1 MLPPRALPITSV
13 VSVTALHILALQA
26 TSMIVCVRVL
36 SDALRDTAWQELLD
50 ALDAVTPLIEDARVG
65 TAFLDMHG
73 ADGDFV
79 AWSRMIRALLVPL
92 HLRVCIGAGPNRFCA
107 FAAAWSGDGTVI
119 ATDEEAPSLEPMPLD
134 VLELEPDIVQRLQL
148 LGIATLGALAA
159 LPHGPFVR
167 RFGPDAAR
175 WHNAARGID
184 RAPFVPRG
192 HAITIEAAMLGE
204 GSAQSEAAVIFAL
217 RVLLGRIC
225 ADLERCGKRASAL
238 QVEVEL
244 ENADT
249 ARVDVQLAAATSQ
262 ERAMLDVLRAKL
274 EGASFPAAIC
284 GLRLRAMGLEEGG
297 EAVPLLAGD
306 EIDRATVAVVLARL
320 EAMLGEPVRRAQTCA
335 AHPLEERF
343 HYEPFTLAGLTDRP
357 KAERK
362 GFSVAESRL
371 VPQLRLLAVTEI
383 DVRLRRGEPATVGG
397 HTVQHVTGPWRIEE
411 GWFASPVARDEYD
424 VQLDTGEICRIYR
437 QGDHWYL
444 RGSYD

>member
-1 MLPPRALPITSV
+1 
-13 VSVTALHILALQA
+13 
-26 TSMIVCVRVL
+26 MIVCIRL
-36 SDALRDTAWQELLD
+36 NEALPDAAWQELLD
-50 ALDAVTPLIEDARVG
+50 ALDAVTPLIEDARIG

-79 AWSRMIRALLVPL
+79 AWSRMIRVLLVPL
-92 HLRVCIGAGPNRFCA
+92 HLRARIGAGPNRFCA

-119 ATDEEAPSLEPMPLD
+119 APGEEAAALGPMALD
-134 VLELEPDIVQRLQL
+134 VLELEADVVQRLQL
-148 LGIATLGALAA
+148 LGITTLGALAA

-175 WHNAARGID
+175 WHDAARGID

-238 QVEVEL
+238 QVEIEL
-244 ENADT
+244 ENAE
-249 ARVDVQLAAATSQ
+249 AVRIDVQLAAATSQ

-274 EGASFPAAIC
+274 EGASFPAPIC
-284 GLRLRAMGLEEGG
+284 GLRLRAVELEEGG

-306 EIDRATVAVVLARL
+306 EIDRANVAVVLARL
-320 EAMLGEPVRRAQTCA
+320 EAMLGEPVRRAQTRA

-343 HYEPFTLAGLTDRP
+343 RYEPFTIDAMRADRP
-357 KAERK
+357 KAERD
-362 GFSVAESRL
+362 GLTRSVNPL
-371 VPQLRLLAVTEI
+371 VPQLRLLTVTEI
-383 DVRLRRGEPATVGG
+383 DVRLHRGQPAAVGE
-397 HTVQHVTGPWRIEE
+397 HTVRHVTGPWRIEE
-411 GWFASPVARDEYD
+411 GWFASQHVARDEYD
-424 VQLDTGEICRIYR
+424 VQLDNGEICRIYR
-437 QGDHWYL
+437 QGDRWYL

>member
-1 MLPPRALPITSV
+1 
-13 VSVTALHILALQA
+13 
-26 TSMIVCVRVL
+26 MIVCIRVPG
-36 SDALRDTAWQELLD
+36 DALHDTAWQELLD
-50 ALDAVTPLIEDARVG
+50 ALDVVTPLIEDARIG

-73 ADGDFV
+73 ADGDFL
-79 AWSRMIRALLVPL
+79 AWSRMIRTVLVPL
-92 HLRVCIGAGPNRFCA
+92 HLRACIGAGPNRFCA

-119 ATDEEAPSLEPMPLD
+119 VAGEEAAALEPMPLD
-134 VLELEPDIVQRLQL
+134 VLELEAGVVQRLQL
-148 LGIATLGALAA
+148 LGITTLGALSV

-175 WHNAARGID
+175 WHNAARGVD

-225 ADLERCGKRASAL
+225 VDLERCGKRASAL
-238 QVEVEL
+238 QVEIEL

-249 ARVDVQLAAATSQ
+249 ARVDLQLAAATSQ

-274 EGASFPAAIC
+274 EGASFPAPIC
-284 GLRLRAMGLEEGG
+284 GLRLRAMGLENGG
-297 EAVPLLAGD
+297 EAVPLFAGD
-306 EIDRATVAVVLARL
+306 EIDRANVAVVLARL
-320 EAMLGEPVRRAQTCA
+320 EAMLGEPVRRAQICA

-343 HYEPFTLAGLTDRP
+343 RYESFTLPKRDPAGRAATQP
-357 KAERK
+357 K
-362 GFSVAESRL
+362 L

-383 DVRLRRGEPATVGG
+383 DVRLRRGEPAAVGDRTVR
-397 HTVQHVTGPWRIEE
+397 HVTGPWRIEE

-424 VQLDTGEICRIYR
+424 VQFDTGEICRIYR
-437 QGDHWYL
+437 QGDRWYL

>member
-1 MLPPRALPITSV
+1 
-13 VSVTALHILALQA
+13 
-26 TSMIVCVRVL
+26 MIVCIRVP
-36 SDALRDTAWQELLD
+36 SDALPDTAWQELLD

-65 TAFLDMHG
+65 DRSGRTYRAFLDMHG
-73 ADGDFV
+73 ADGDFM

-92 HLRVCIGAGPNRFCA
+92 HQCVRIGAGPNRFCA
-107 FAAAWSGDGTVI
+107 FAAAWCGDGTVI
-119 ATDEEAPSLEPMPLD
+119 AAGEEAATLTPMPLD
-134 VLELEPDIVQRLQL
+134 VLELEADVVQRLQL
-148 LGIATLGALAA
+148 LGITTLGALAG

-175 WHNAARGID
+175 WHDAARGID

-192 HAITIEAAMLGE
+192 HAITIEAALLGE

-225 ADLERCGKRASAL
+225 TDLERCGKRASAL
-238 QVEVEL
+238 QVEIEL

-249 ARVDVQLAAATSQ
+249 VHVDVQLAAATSQ

-274 EGASFPAAIC
+274 EGASFPAPIC

-306 EIDRATVAVVLARL
+306 EIDRANVAVVLARL

-343 HYEPFTLAGLTDRP
+343 RYEPFALPKRDPAGR
-357 KAERK
+357 A
-362 GFSVAESRL
+362 AESTPKL

-397 HTVQHVTGPWRIEE
+397 RTVRHVTGPWRIEE
-411 GWFASPVARDEYD
+411 GWFASQNVTRDEYD
-424 VQLDTGEICRIYR
+424 VQLDNGEICRIYR
-437 QGDHWYL
+437 QGDRWYL

>member
-1 MLPPRALPITSV
+1 
-13 VSVTALHILALQA
+13 
-26 TSMIVCVRVL
+26 MIVCIRVP
-36 SDALRDTAWQELLD
+36 SDALHDTVWQELLD
-50 ALDAVTPLIEDARVG
+50 ALDAVTPLIEDARPG
-65 TAFLDMHG
+65 TAFLDMYG

-79 AWSRMIRALLVPL
+79 TWSRMIAVLLVPFAL
-92 HLRVCIGAGPNRFCA
+92 ELKIGAGPNRFCA
-107 FAAAWSGDGTVI
+107 FAAAWSGHGTVI
-119 ATDEEAPSLEPMPLD
+119 APDEEAAALRPMSLD
-134 VLELEPDIVQRLQL
+134 VLELERDMVQRLQL
-148 LGIATLGALAA
+148 LGVSTLGALAA

-175 WHNAARGID
+175 WHDAARGID

-225 ADLERCGKRASAL
+225 TDLERCGKRASAL
-238 QVEVEL
+238 RIEIEL

-249 ARVDVQLAAATSQ
+249 ARIDVQLAAATSQ

-274 EGASFPAAIC
+274 EGTSFSAPIC
-284 GLRLRAMGLEEGG
+284 GLRLRALGLEEGG

-306 EIDRATVAVVLARL
+306 EIDRANVAVVLARL
-320 EAMLGEPVRRAQTCA
+320 EAMLGEPVRRAQTYA

-343 HYEPFTLAGLTDRP
+343 RYIPFTLPKRDPAGRTAAEP
-357 KAERK
+357 K
-362 GFSVAESRL
+362 L

-383 DVRLRRGEPATVGG
+383 DVRLRRGEPVRVGE
-397 HTVQHVTGPWRIEE
+397 HDVAHVTGPWRIEE

-437 QGDHWYL
+437 QGDRWYL

>member
-1 MLPPRALPITSV
+1 
-13 VSVTALHILALQA
+13 
-26 TSMIVCVRVL
+26 MIVCIRVPN
-36 SDALRDTAWQELLD
+36 DALLDTAWQELLD
-50 ALDAVTPLIEDARVG
+50 ALDAMTPLIEDARVG

-92 HLRVCIGAGPNRFCA
+92 HLRARIGAGPNRFCA
-107 FAAAWSGDGTVI
+107 FAATWSGGGTVI
-119 ATDEEAPSLEPMPLD
+119 APGEEAAALGPMPLD
-134 VLELEPDIVQRLQL
+134 VLELEADVSQRLQL
-148 LGIATLGALAA
+148 LGITTLGALGA

-184 RAPFVPRG
+184 RAPFVSRG

-238 QVEVEL
+238 QLEIEL

-249 ARVDVQLAAATSQ
+249 MRIDVQLAAATSQ

-274 EGASFPAAIC
+274 EGASFPAPIC

-306 EIDRATVAVVLARL
+306 EIDRANVAVILARL
-320 EAMLGEPVRRAQTCA
+320 EAMLGEPVRRAKICA

-343 HYEPFTLAGLTDRP
+343 RYEPFTLPTDRP

-362 GFSVAESRL
+362 ESGVAEPKL

-383 DVRLRRGEPATVGG
+383 DVRLRRGEPATVGE
-397 HTVQHVTGPWRIEE
+397 HAVRHVTGPWRIEE
-411 GWFASPVARDEYD
+411 GWFASPIARDEYD
-424 VQLDTGEICRIYR
+424 VQLDNGEICRIYR
-437 QGDHWYL
+437 QGGRWYL

>member
-1 MLPPRALPITSV
+1 
-13 VSVTALHILALQA
+13 
-26 TSMIVCVRVL
+26 MIVCIRVPNDAL
-36 SDALRDTAWQELLD
+36 SDTVWQELLD
-50 ALDAVTPLIEDARVG
+50 ALDAVTPLIEDARAG

-79 AWSRMIRALLVPL
+79 AWSRMIRVLLVPL
-92 HLRVCIGAGPNRFCA
+92 HLRACIGGGPNRFCA

-119 ATDEEAPSLEPMPLD
+119 APGEEAAALGPMPLD
-134 VLELEPDIVQRLQL
+134 VLELEADVMQRLQL
-148 LGIATLGALAA
+148 LGITTLGTLAA

-204 GSAQSEAAVIFAL
+204 GSAQSEAAVVFAL

-238 QVEVEL
+238 RVEIEL

-249 ARVDVQLAAATSQ
+249 VRIDVQLAAATSQ

-274 EGASFPAAIC
+274 EGASFPAPIC
-284 GLRLRAMGLEEGG
+284 GLRLRAIGLEEGG

-306 EIDRATVAVVLARL
+306 EIDRANVAVVLARL
-320 EAMLGEPVRRAQTCA
+320 EAILGEPVRRAKTCA

-343 HYEPFTLAGLTDRP
+343 RYEPFTLPKRDPAGRTVSPP
-357 KAERK
+357 KI
-362 GFSVAESRL
+362 

-383 DVRLRRGEPATVGG
+383 DVRLRRGEPAVVGG
-397 HTVQHVTGPWRIEE
+397 HAVRHVTGPWRIEE
-411 GWFASPVARDEYD
+411 GWFASRHVARDEYD
-424 VQLDTGEICRIYR
+424 VQLEGGEICRIYR
-437 QGDHWYL
+437 QGDRWYL

>member
-1 MLPPRALPITSV
+1 
-13 VSVTALHILALQA
+13 
-26 TSMIVCVRVL
+26 MIVCIRVS
-36 SDALRDTAWQELLD
+36 SDALHDAAWQELLD
-50 ALDAVTPLIEDARVG
+50 ALDAVTPLIEDARIG

-79 AWSRMIRALLVPL
+79 AWNRMIRALLLPL
-92 HLRVCIGAGPNRFCA
+92 QSRVCIGAGPNRFCA

-119 ATDEEAPSLEPMPLD
+119 PPGEEAAVLGPMPLD
-134 VLELEPDIVQRLQL
+134 VLELEADIVQRLQL
-148 LGIATLGALAA
+148 LGITTLRALAA

-204 GSAQSEAAVIFAL
+204 GSAQSEAAVTFAL

-225 ADLERCGKRASAL
+225 ADLERCGKRASTL
-238 QVEVEL
+238 QVEIEL
-244 ENADT
+244 ENADI

-274 EGASFPAAIC
+274 EGASFAAPIC

-306 EIDRATVAVVLARL
+306 EIDRANVAVVLARL
-320 EAMLGEPVRRAQTCA
+320 EAMLGEPVRRAQTRA

-343 HYEPFTLAGLTDRP
+343 RYEPFALPKRDPADRVAALP
-357 KAERK
+357 K
-362 GFSVAESRL
+362 L

-383 DVRLRRGEPATVGG
+383 DVRLHRGEPATIGEHAVA
-397 HTVQHVTGPWRIEE
+397 HVTGPWRIEE

>member
-1 MLPPRALPITSV
+1 
-13 VSVTALHILALQA
+13 
-26 TSMIVCVRVL
+26 MIVCIRVAN
-36 SDALRDTAWQELLD
+36 DALPDTAWQELLD
-50 ALDAVTPLIEDARVG
+50 ALDAVTPLIEDAGIG

-92 HLRVCIGAGPNRFCA
+92 HLRTHIGAGPNRFCA

-119 ATDEEAPSLEPMPLD
+119 APGEEAAVLGPMPLD
-134 VLELEPDIVQRLQL
+134 VLELEADVVQRLQL
-148 LGIATLGALAA
+148 LGITTLGALAA

-175 WHNAARGID
+175 WHDAARGID
-184 RAPFVPRG
+184 RAQFVPRG

-225 ADLERCGKRASAL
+225 ADLERCGKRASVM
-238 QVEVEL
+238 QVEIEL
-244 ENADT
+244 ENAD
-249 ARVDVQLAAATSQ
+249 AVRIDVQLAAATSQ

-274 EGASFPAAIC
+274 EGASFPAPIC

-306 EIDRATVAVVLARL
+306 EIDRANVAVVLARL
-320 EAMLGEPVRRAQTCA
+320 EAMLGEPVRRAQTRA

-343 HYEPFTLAGLTDRP
+343 RYEPFVLP
-357 KAERK
+357 KRDP
-362 GFSVAESRL
+362 VARTANPKV

-383 DVRLRRGEPATVGG
+383 DVRLRRGEPAAVGE
-397 HTVQHVTGPWRIEE
+397 HTVRHVTGPWRIEE
-411 GWFASPVARDEYD
+411 GWFASQHVARDEYD
-424 VQLDTGEICRIYR
+424 VQLDNGEICRIYR
-437 QGDHWYL
+437 QGDRWYL

>member
-1 MLPPRALPITSV
+1 
-13 VSVTALHILALQA
+13 
-26 TSMIVCVRVL
+26 MIVCIRVP
-36 SDALRDTAWQELLD
+36 SDALHDTAWQELLD
-50 ALDAVTPLIEDARVG
+50 ALDAVTPLIEDARDG
-65 TAFLDMHG
+65 TAFLDMYG
-73 ADGDFV
+73 ADGDFIT
-79 AWSRMIRALLVPL
+79 WSRMIRVLLVPFGL
-92 HLRVCIGAGPNRFCA
+92 ESRIGAGPNRFCA
-107 FAAAWSGDGTVI
+107 FAATWRGDGTVI
-119 ATDEEAPSLEPMPLD
+119 APGEEAMTLGPLPLD
-134 VLELEPDIVQRLQL
+134 VLELEPDVVQRLQL

-175 WHNAARGID
+175 WHDAARGID

-225 ADLERCGKRASAL
+225 TDLERCGKRASAL
-238 QVEVEL
+238 QVEIEL
-244 ENADT
+244 ENAET
-249 ARVDVQLAAATSQ
+249 ARIDVQLAAATSQ

-274 EGASFPAAIC
+274 EGASFDAPIC

-306 EIDRATVAVVLARL
+306 EIDRANVAVVLARL
-320 EAMLGEPVRRAQTCA
+320 EAMLGEPVRRAQTRA

-343 HYEPFTLAGLTDRP
+343 YYIPFTVPAGRP
-357 KAERK
+357 KAERQ
-362 GFSVAESRL
+362 GISAAQSRL
-371 VPQLRLLAVTEI
+371 VPQLRLLAVSEI
-383 DVRLRRGEPATVGG
+383 DVRLQRGQPVRVGE
-397 HTVQHVTGPWRIEE
+397 HAVQHVTGPWRIEE

>member
-1 MLPPRALPITSV
+1 
-13 VSVTALHILALQA
+13 
-26 TSMIVCVRVL
+26 MIVCVRVRGE
-36 SDALRDTAWQELLD
+36 ALHDTAWQELLD
-50 ALDAVTPLIEDARVG
+50 ALDAVTPLIEDARIG

-92 HLRVCIGAGPNRFCA
+92 HQPVCIGGGPNRFCA

-119 ATDEEAPSLEPMPLD
+119 VTGEEAASLEPMPLD
-134 VLELEPDIVQRLQL
+134 VLELDADVVQRLQL
-148 LGIATLGALAA
+148 LGITTLGALAA

-167 RFGPDAAR
+167 RFGSDAAR

-184 RAPFVPRG
+184 RAPLVPRG

-217 RVLLGRIC
+217 RILLGRVC
-225 ADLERCGKRASAL
+225 TDLERCGKRASAL
-238 QVEVEL
+238 QVEIEL

-249 ARVDVQLAAATSQ
+249 ARIDVQLAAATSQ

-306 EIDRATVAVVLARL
+306 EIDRANVAVVLARL
-320 EAMLGEPVRRAQTCA
+320 EAMLGEPVRRAQTRA

-343 HYEPFTLAGLTDRP
+343 NYVPFTLPTNRP
-357 KAERK
+357 KAERE
-362 GFSVAESRL
+362 GCSQAESAKL
-371 VPQLRLLAVTEI
+371 VPQLRLLAVSEI
-383 DVRLRRGEPATVGG
+383 DVRLRRGEPATVGE

-437 QGDHWYL
+437 QGDRWYL